1 MPFAPRGTALQ
12 HSPDGVT
19 YTTIGKVLKIQNT
32 GSKADLA
39 DVTNMDSPTAYREFL
54 ATLLDGGDVAFDCNF
69 EPGDATQQV
78 LNTDFQNQ
86 TSGYYKIVLPNSLGN
101 ATFRAFV
108 ASQDFDLPIDKQGTK
123 ALKLKITGPLTPT
136 W

>member
-1 MPFAPRGTALQ
+1 MAFAPRGTALQ

-19 YTTIGKVLKIQNT
+19 YTTIGKISKIQNT

-39 DVTNMDSPTAYREFL
+39 DITNMDSPTIYREFL
-54 ATLLDGGDVAFDCNF
+54 PTLADAGEVTFDMNF
-69 EPGDATQQV
+69 EPGDASQQV
-78 LNTDFQNQ
+78 LNTDFQAQ
-86 TSGYYKIVLPNSLGN
+86 TEGYYKIVLPGALGN

-108 ASQDFDLPIDKQGTK
+108 SSQDFDLPIDKQGTK
-123 ALKLKITGPLTPT
+123 ALKLKVTGAITPT

>member
-19 YTTIGKVLKIQNT
+19 YTTIAKVLKIDNT

-39 DVTNMDSPTAYREFL
+39 DVTNMDSPTIYREFL
-54 ATLLDGGDVAFDCNF
+54 PTLADAGEVTFDCNF
-69 EPGDATQQV
+69 EPGDASQQI
-78 LNTDFQNQ
+78 LNTDFQAQ
-86 TSGYYKIVLPNSLGN
+86 TEGYYKIVLPGSLGS
-101 ATFRAFV
+101 ATFRAYV
-108 ASQDFDLPIDKQGTK
+108 SSQDFALPIDKQGTK
-123 ALKLKITGPLTPT
+123 ALKLKVTGPITPT